1 MLASLEEVKETQR
14 VQGRMLQEI
23 IRHQTG
29 QVVRDGRLP
38 EGATFPLNSYEEF
51 SGMEARLADQ
61 AFADGVVSSLC

>member
-38 EGATFPLNSYEEF
+38 EGATFPLNSYEF

-61 AFADGVVSSLC
+61 AFAEGVVSSLC